1 MGMNPSSLLAK
12 AELFIRVAAPEI
24 FGVRPELKR
33 RVKTTG
39 PDSAMAAAPATGPGS
54 EKYQRILDAAVEVIA
69 ERGYFSCPV
78 SAIAKRAG
86 VADGTIYLYF
96 KSKDDVLRTAIDETF
111 NKFHRQV
118 EEEFK
123 TLKGPRE
130 QLEYIAQVHLESHAV
145 NRNMAIL
152 MQNEVRQSARF
163 IAEFSHHHL
172 VKYIQVVR
180 EVVRRGQQEGIFRRD
195 VSDGVVAHCM
205 FGAIDE
211 LLSSAVFTGRVYD
224 AKATAAQ
231 VMDVLLNGI
240 TAGRREEGAKAFL
253 AGLWNQLEYRG
264 RELIFVP
271 SPEIEE
277 FAKTLVQQVRDAA
290 IKSCDGALQ
299 PNAAYPVAKRWKESW
314 SWGQPR
320 VHCK

>member
-1 MGMNPSSLLAK
+1 MQFILGKGGRVSLEWRGLGCSGHFRGGGTK
-12 AELFIRVAAPEI
+12 
-24 FGVRPELKR
+24 LKR
-33 RVKTTG
+33 RTTT
-39 PDSAMAAAPATGPGS
+39 AETKEAKAPANGPGS

-69 ERGYFSCPV
+69 ERGYFNSPV

-86 VADGTIYLYF
+86 VADGTVYLYF
-96 KSKDDVLRTAIDETF
+96 KSKDDVLRTAIDTTF
-111 NKFHRQV
+111 DRFHKQV
-118 EEEFK
+118 EEQFK
-123 TLKGPRE
+123 TLTGPRE

-152 MQNEVRQSARF
+152 MQTEVRQSAQF

-180 EVVRRGQQEGIFRRD
+180 EVVRRGQQEGVFRKD

-224 AKATAAQ
+224 AKSTAAQ

-240 TAGRREEGAKAFL
+240 GTSR
-253 AGLWNQLEYRG
+253 
-264 RELIFVP
+264 
-271 SPEIEE
+271 
-277 FAKTLVQQVRDAA
+277 T
-290 IKSCDGALQ
+290 
-299 PNAAYPVAKRWKESW
+299 
-314 SWGQPR
+314 
-320 VHCK
+320 

>member
-1 MGMNPSSLLAK
+1 MVLHKDALVGLNRSSLLAK
-12 AELFIRVAAPEI
+12 AGQFIRVAAPEI
-24 FGVRPELKR
+24 FGVRPELKQ

-39 PDSAMAAAPATGPGS
+39 PDATMAGVPATGPGS

-69 ERGYFSCPV
+69 ERGYFSSPV

-111 NKFHRQV
+111 NKFHAQV

-152 MQNEVRQSARF
+152 MQTEVRQSARF

-180 EVVRRGQQEGIFRRD
+180 EVVRRGRQGGVFR
-195 VSDGVVAHCM
+195 VGGYGGGGAGGGGGVGLGGWGGWGGVWVFCLCGF
-205 FGAIDE
+205 FG
-211 LLSSAVFTGRVYD
+211 LLLFSVVFTGRVYD
-224 AKATAAQ
+224 AKATA
-231 VMDVLLNGI
+231 
-240 TAGRREEGAKAFL
+240 
-253 AGLWNQLEYRG
+253 
-264 RELIFVP
+264 
-271 SPEIEE
+271 
-277 FAKTLVQQVRDAA
+277 
-290 IKSCDGALQ
+290 
-299 PNAAYPVAKRWKESW
+299 
-314 SWGQPR
+314 
-320 VHCK
+320 